1 MNSVKWFHGV
11 TSFSSFYVFVICVQ
25 VHPCVCLCGSVPY
38 LHVVKEGESLSKI
51 AERYAGTQS
60 LYPRM
65 TLYDE
70 TSGETEA
77 FDNPDVVYPGQKV
90 TVPSMKEYDGRKC
103 GAENLD

>member
-1 MNSVKWFHGV
+1 
-11 TSFSSFYVFVICVQ
+11 
-25 VHPCVCLCGSVPY
+25 
-38 LHVVKEGESLSKI
+38 
-51 AERYAGTQS
+51 
-60 LYPRM
+60 M